1 MEYKITNGDVA
12 ADSCGRCVVLTSDEA
27 VLQSAYIR
35 IAAKKGKFFYNRE
48 LGSDIHG
55 LNRKDEDFDKKFL
68 FAAKE
73 ATVDLPQV
81 EINIV
86 SKRLNKIVIGLAYR
100 SSYRQEVI
108 ELDDNV

>member
-12 ADSCGRCVVLTSDEA
+12 VDSCGRCVSLTSDEA

-48 LGSDIHG
+48 LGSDVHS
-55 LNRKDEDFDKKFL
+55 LDKNDVDFDKKFL
-68 FAAKE
+68 FAVRE
-73 ATVDLPQV
+73 AIASLPQV
-81 EINIV
+81 EVKLV
-86 SKRLNKIVIGLAYR
+86 SKRVNKIVIGLTYR

-108 ELDDNV
+108 DLNGNV